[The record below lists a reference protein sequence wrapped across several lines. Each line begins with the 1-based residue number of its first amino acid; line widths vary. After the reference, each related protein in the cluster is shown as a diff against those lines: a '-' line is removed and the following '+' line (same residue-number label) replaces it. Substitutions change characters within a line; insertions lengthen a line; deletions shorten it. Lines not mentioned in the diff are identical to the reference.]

1 MPTRTVLRTINAPDF
16 TFPVPP
22 GFSQV
27 PQEQFYATLYA
38 DSRDIMPTVENSD
51 SFSDW
56 VAKGGEL
63 WGRSFPGWKNPGD
76 AKAYFIKAT

>member
-1 MPTRTVLRTINAPDF
+1 MS

-38 DSRDIMPTVENSD
+38 DPRDIMPTVENSD

-56 VAKGGEL
+56 QVAKGGEL

-76 AKAYFIKAT
+76 AKAYFIKTTT